1 MRILTLCVSLL
12 LVAVMSVEAGPK
24 SATKSAP
31 MLKVPTANNRVTY
44 TSVSGVKLR
53 PIKGGLM
60 DLSYYKGKV
69 VLVVYFATW
78 CPPCLKEIPDL
89 IAMQKS
95 LSPKGFQVIG
105 ISVDGQKSA
114 LASFVSAQNINYPI
128 VYDNPDLADI
138 FGDVQAI
145 PTAYLIDRKL
155 RIVDRWTG
163 YHSRSEVEARI
174 AKWL

>member
-1 MRILTLCVSLL
+1 MRILSLCVSMVM
-12 LVAVMSVEAGPK
+12 VAAVSVNAGPQPVAK
-24 SATKSAP
+24 SASA
-31 MLKVPTANNRVTY
+31 LKIPTLNNRVAY

-53 PIKGGLM
+53 PIKGGLIDM
-60 DLSYYKGKV
+60 SYYKGKV

-89 IAMQKS
+89 IAMQRA
-95 LSPKGFQVIG
+95 LAPRGFQVIG

-114 LASFVSAQNINYPI
+114 LASFVNAQKITYPI

-155 RIVDRWTG
+155 RIVDKWTG
-163 YHSRSEVEARI
+163 YHSRREVESRI